1 MIKQKFADT
10 TIFVRGFSKFY
21 KNQKMLETNYCN
33 LEHPWGHARSHKK
46 WARSVLPCLRLS
58 VTNKHADRQ
67 LKYIYKHI
75 YEKAKE
81 GVGFE

>member
-1 MIKQKFADT
+1 M
-10 TIFVRGFSKFY
+10 RGP
-21 KNQKMLETNYCN
+21 T
-33 LEHPWGHARSHKK
+33 KK